1 MVKADCPNLNALQAL
16 LDETGAEECKDFLG
30 HLESCTRCQNAL
42 ETLVGEMEA
51 WRFAAV
57 GLGQPVR
64 DEPALLDLMDRLKD
78 EDFFG
83 ADDDNFSFLQPADKA
98 GLLGLLGD
106 YEIQEQIGRGGMGIV
121 LKATD
126 PSLNRTVAIKVLTP
140 RLATS
145 VTARRRFVREGG
157 AAAKVVHDH
166 IVTVHGVQEADG
178 LPYLIMQH
186 VEGES
191 LQERLDREGP
201 LELLEIVRIAQQA
214 AAGLAAAHAQ
224 GLIHRDIKP
233 ANLLLEVPRVV
244 APATAKVE
252 GRVKITDF
260 GLARMADDIQV
271 TQHGMV
277 IGTPEYMSPEQ
288 ARGEA
293 VDHRS
298 DLFSLGSVIY
308 AMCATDRRSRPHR
321 RWPCCAR
328 SATTRRSPCAPSIQT
343 CPPGWRSSS
352 SA

>member
-64 DEPALLDLMDRLKD
+64 YEPALLDLMDRLKD

-145 VTARRRFVREGG
+145 VTARRRFVRKG
-157 AAAKVVHDH
+157 A
-166 IVTVHGVQEADG
+166 
-178 LPYLIMQH
+178 LPPKSFTITSSPST
-186 VEGES
+186 EFKK
-191 LQERLDREGP
+191 R
-201 LELLEIVRIAQQA
+201 
-214 AAGLAAAHAQ
+214 
-224 GLIHRDIKP
+224 
-233 ANLLLEVPRVV
+233 
-244 APATAKVE
+244 
-252 GRVKITDF
+252 TDF
-260 GLARMADDIQV
+260 RISSCSMSKANHSRNASIAKARWSCSRLSASPNRRPPV
-271 TQHGMV
+271 WLPP
-277 IGTPEYMSPEQ
+277 TPR
-288 ARGEA
+288 A
-293 VDHRS
+293 
-298 DLFSLGSVIY
+298 
-308 AMCATDRRSRPHR
+308 
-321 RWPCCAR
+321 
-328 SATTRRSPCAPSIQT
+328 
-343 CPPGWRSSS
+343 
-352 SA
+352 